1 MLRYFHLTT
10 ALSITLISLLPEVV
24 FSRPL
29 PMVNP
34 YPVVPNSNSDVLVCY
49 LQTEDG
55 DILDLRKLCDKTP
68 QATNIQS
75 NSSSSAGTCYFI
87 DANGRPCVS
96 LVGERQ
102 EESSINLVKTSV
114 PESMEP

>member
-1 MLRYFHLTT
+1 MLRYFRLTT
-10 ALSITLISLLPEVV
+10 ALLSISLISLLPEVA

-29 PMVNP
+29 LMGNP

-55 DILDLRKLCDKTP
+55 KILDLRELCDKTP
-68 QATNIQS
+68 QNANIRS
-75 NSSSSAGTCYFI
+75 NSSSAGTCYFI
-87 DANGRPCVS
+87 DANGRPCAS
-96 LVGERQ
+96 FVGERQ